1 MSIEAGRMYNALKL
15 HFNSEDYDYIKYKGK
30 TRIKFIPEPQV
41 YTFQKLNNRYK
52 DELQN
57 FYISNLLE
65 NPNVWIF
72 DLLNQECDDT
82 YKNWKRTQESL
93 SYVFKNDV
101 STILDSNENFNEIFQ
116 VKKTFPP
123 LMIFVQQKRIKLE
136 TLLIL
141 DDILKFLG
149 KWDKQINDEFIW
161 KSFKLKCLKY
171 KPFLS
176 FDKDKMKSILKQE
189 VKRMV

>member
-1 MSIEAGRMYNALKL
+1 M
-15 HFNSEDYDYIKYKGK
+15 
-30 TRIKFIPEPQV
+30 
-41 YTFQKLNNRYK
+41 
-52 DELQN
+52 
-57 FYISNLLE
+57 E

-72 DLLNQECDDT
+72 DLLNQECDDI

-93 SYVFKNDV
+93 SYIFKNDI
-101 STILDSNENFNEIFQ
+101 SNILDSNENFNEIFQ

-123 LMIFVQQKRIKLE
+123 LMVFVQQKRITLE

-149 KWDKQINDEFIW
+149 NWDKQINDELIW
-161 KSFKLKCLKY
+161 KSFRLRCIKY

-176 FDKDKMKSILKQE
+176 FDKGKMKNVLKQE
-189 VKRMV
+189 VKKWYK

>member
-52 DELQN
+52 EELQN

-82 YKNWKRTQESL
+82 YKSWKRTQESL
-93 SYVFKNDV
+93 SYIFKNDI
-101 STILDSNENFNEIFQ
+101 SNILDSNENFNDIFQ

-149 KWDKQINDEFIW
+149 KWDKRINDEFIW

-176 FDKDKMKSILKQE
+176 FDKDKMKSILKEE